1 MFSTILIK
9 VKPMKAYSYDP
20 QKRFII
26 HNFSSTPPF
35 SSFLPGIAGE
45 MGIPM
50 WVFYVN
56 RGQAITSFGIESK
69 DSPIM
74 EFLPAN
80 KAYQNTNITG
90 FRTFLKLRGSNLD
103 LTYEPFSPWF
113 STGST
118 QQMFIGMNE
127 LELREENSE
136 LGLET
141 SVLYF
146 TIPGENYAGLAR
158 SVTFKNTGR
167 DPIDLEILDGMPAVV
182 PYGVNNFLLKEL
194 GRTIEAWME
203 VINLEQDL
211 PFYRV
216 RASVEDKPEVETFE
230 SGHFALAF
238 IQGHRQTALLKAFV
252 DPGVI
257 FGQNS
262 CLSTPSGFYQA
273 SLREISQ
280 VHQIV
285 CGKTPCAFFGCEARL
300 APSEAITIDSIYGH
314 MHDVAA
320 LNRQFQDWLSA
331 DYLKTKNYE
340 ARKLASELTDVIS
353 TQTSKPLFDG
363 YCRQTFLDN
372 VLRGGWPIT
381 LGKGKTPYHIYSRKH
396 GDPERD
402 YNAFFLA
409 AEYYSQGNGNYRDV
423 NQNRRCDV
431 FFNPDIGATN
441 IHNFMTLIQADGYNP
456 LVVQGY
462 KFSIPD
468 HIHDALLPM
477 VNYHPIVKRMLSQ
490 PFTPGVLI
498 KAIADHQID
507 VRVPLQE
514 FLDSVIE
521 QADLHF
527 EADFGEGY
535 WTDHWTYNLDLI
547 ESTLAIYPDRKSH
560 LLFEEKTLPFY
571 DSAACVNP
579 RAVKYCL
586 TPEGPRQL
594 NALTEVAEKTA
605 LIASRESSPHLVRTG
620 NGHGEIYRTSLFA
633 KLVILA
639 VIKFTTLDPW
649 GMGIEMEA
657 GKPGW
662 YDAMNGL
669 PALFGSTM
677 PETYELKRLLKFL
690 LKAIRER
697 GVFDIALPVEV
708 HELLEVTTVQLD
720 IYNGSS
726 DPDRDIIYWD
736 SVVSAREAYRDRI
749 RLGFDGAEHVIGSAT
764 LASHF
769 GAFLGK
775 VETGIQRALE
785 FNDGIPP
792 TYFSYQVTAYERIH
806 ERDGT
811 DQTGGEFPHFKATRF
826 KPVLLPLFL
835 EGVVRAMKT
844 ASPETAAELFQRV
857 RTSDLFDR
865 KLKMYKVNASLEDQP
880 YHIGRARAFT
890 PGWLENE
897 SIWLHMEYKYLLEVL
912 NAGLYEEF
920 IADFKSTLIPFQEPE
935 IYKRS
940 PLENSSFLV
949 SSAHPDESLH
959 GAGFVARLSG
969 STAEFLSIWNLMM
982 VGKHPFTLKCGEL
995 CLQFSPTLPGWLFT
1009 EEGRITYKFLG
1020 RCLVTYHN
1028 PGKMDICGGRP
1039 HPNRFRLCTE
1049 DGQIKEIHANHIPA
1063 PYAEEVRT
1071 GLITRIDVFFNT
1083 ERTIQ

>member
-1 MFSTILIK
+1 VFSTILIK
-9 VKPMKAYSYDP
+9 VKPMKAYSFDS
-20 QKRFII
+20 QNRFII
-26 HNFSSTPPF
+26 QDYSSAPPF

-90 FRTFLKLRGSNLD
+90 FRTFLKIRGLNHA
-103 LTYEPFSPWF
+103 LTYEPFSPWYASS
-113 STGST
+113 STRL
-118 QQMFIGMNE
+118 MFIGMNE
-127 LELREENSE
+127 LEIREENPE
-136 LGLET
+136 YGLQT
-141 SVLYF
+141 NVLYF

-158 SVTFKNTGR
+158 SVTLKNTGKE
-167 DPIDLEILDGMPAVV
+167 PIDLEILDGMPAVI

-203 VINLEQDL
+203 VINLELDL

-230 SGHFALAF
+230 AGHFALGF
-238 IQGHRQTALLKAFV
+238 IEGQHQTTPLKAFV

-257 FGQNS
+257 FGQNT
-262 CLSTPSGFYQA
+262 CLSTPGEFYR
-273 SLREISQ
+273 SSFREISKIQ
-280 VHQIV
+280 QIG
-285 CGKTPCAFFGCEARL
+285 CGKTPCAFFGCEASL
-300 APSEAITIDSIYGH
+300 QPSEAITIDSIYGH
-314 MHDVAA
+314 IHDVTA
-320 LNRQFQDWLSA
+320 LNQQFQDWLSA
-331 DYLKTKNYE
+331 DYQKIKLNQ
-340 ARKLASELTDVIS
+340 ARRLGSELTDVIA
-353 TQTSKPLFDG
+353 TQTSNPLFDG

-372 VLRGGWPIT
+372 VLRGGWAIT
-381 LGKGKTPYHIYSRKH
+381 LGKDKIPFHIYSRKH

-402 YNAFFLA
+402 YNAFYLA

-441 IHNFMTLIQADGYNP
+441 IHNFMSLIQADGYNP
-456 LVVQGY
+456 LVVQGSQ
-462 KFSIPD
+462 FNVPD
-468 HIHDALLPM
+468 HAQAALLPM
-477 VNYHPIVKRMLSQ
+477 VKHHPIVKNLLSQ
-490 PFTPGVLI
+490 PFTPGKLLKTIV
-498 KAIADHQID
+498 DHRID

-514 FLDSVIE
+514 FLTRVID

-547 ESTLAIYPDRKSH
+547 ESYLAIYPDRKSH

-571 DSAACVNP
+571 DSAAFVNP
-579 RAVKYCL
+579 RDVKYCL

-594 NALTEVAEKTA
+594 NALTETPDKKT
-605 LIASRESSPHLVRTG
+605 LIASRQTSPHLVRTG
-620 NGHGEIYRTSLFA
+620 NGDGEIYRTHLFA

-677 PETYELKRLLKFL
+677 PETHELKRLLEFL
-690 LKAIRER
+690 VQAIRER
-697 GVFDIALPVEV
+697 GVFDTALPVEV
-708 HELLEVTTVQLD
+708 HELLEKTADRLD
-720 IYNGSS
+720 IYNSSS
-726 DPDRDIIYWD
+726 DPDRDFIYWD
-736 SVVSAREAYRDRI
+736 SVASAREAYRERI
-749 RLGFDGAEHVIGSAT
+749 RLGFDGEERVIGSTT
-764 LASHF
+764 LDSHF
-769 GAFLGK
+769 SAFLDK

-792 TYFSYQVTAYERIH
+792 TYFSYQVAAYEAIQ
-806 ERDGT
+806 EPDEP
-811 DQTGGEFPHFKATRF
+811 DQAGSEYTHFKATRF
-826 KPVLLPLFL
+826 EPVVLPLFL

-844 ASPETAAELFQRV
+844 ASPESAAEFFQRV

-865 KLKMYKVNASLEDQP
+865 KLKMYKVNAPLEDQP

-920 IADFKSTLIPFQEPE
+920 LADFKNTLIPFQKPE

-969 STAEFLSIWNLMM
+969 STAEFLSIWNRMM
-982 VGKHPFTLKCGEL
+982 VGKHPFTLKGGEL

-1009 EEGRITYKFLG
+1009 EEGRIAYKFLG

-1028 PGKMDICGGRP
+1028 PGRMDIFDGKP
-1039 HPNRFRLCTE
+1039 HPNRFRLYRE
-1049 DGQIKEIHANHIPA
+1049 DGQTCEIHANSIHA

-1071 GLITRIDVFFNT
+1071 GLITRIDVFFET
-1083 ERTIQ
+1083 ERTIK